1 MYDAYY
7 DLLSLMARR
16 RETLTVYSCV
26 FKKEAL
32 SSQLHLFK
40 DPDFF
45 TLVFWFVFL
54 E

>member
-1 MYDAYY
+1 MYDGYY

-16 RETLTVYSCV
+16 RETLTVYSC

-40 DPDFF
+40 DPD
-45 TLVFWFVFL
+45 L
-54 E
+54 